1 MAAVKGLTPEQ
12 IARYDEEGYLVL
24 PALFNKREIGSM
36 ASEATRLAQWQVAIS
51 LALGEPTPRLDVQR
65 RNGHVVLRKLQ
76 PVNDV
81 SPVFA
86 RFSRDDRLITPL
98 RDLLGC
104 EPVLMEEKLN
114 YKQVLPGN
122 PDVVTGADPDESF
135 PFHTDIAYFWLDG
148 YPLSTVS
155 SAITIDDTT
164 RDNGPIM
171 VVPGSHK
178 KQWPHKEGWPPVLA
192 DGAVRAEEA
201 VPVLAPAGSVLIFH
215 SALVHASSQNNT
227 CLPRR
232 IMIFSHY
239 PETHP
244 VEFDKR
250 NRELRRRGQMT
261 EERYEDL
268 VYSGASV
275 PEYRLR

>member
-1 MAAVKGLTPEQ
+1 MVGVKGLTAEQ
-12 IARYDEEGYLVL
+12 LARYEEDGYLVL
-24 PALFNKREIGSM
+24 PALFNRREIGSM
-36 ASEATRLAQWQVAIS
+36 AAEATRLAQWQVAIS

-81 SPVFA
+81 SPVFL
-86 RFSRDDRLITPL
+86 RFSRDDRLVDPL
-98 RDLLGC
+98 RDLFGC

-122 PDVVTGADPDESF
+122 PDVVTGADDDSF
-135 PFHTDIAYFWLDG
+135 PFHTDYAYFWLDG
-148 YPLSTVS
+148 YPSETVS
-155 SAITIDDTT
+155 SAITIDDMT
-164 RDNGPIM
+164 RDNGPIL

-192 DGAVRAEEA
+192 DDAVDPSDV
-201 VPVLAPAGSVLIFH
+201 VPVVAPAGSVLIFH
-215 SALVHASSQNNT
+215 SSLVHASSPNLT
-227 CLPRR
+227 CEPRR
-232 IMIFSHY
+232 VMIFSHY

-250 NRELRRRGQMT
+250 NRELRRRGQMA
-261 EERYEDL
+261 EEKYEDL